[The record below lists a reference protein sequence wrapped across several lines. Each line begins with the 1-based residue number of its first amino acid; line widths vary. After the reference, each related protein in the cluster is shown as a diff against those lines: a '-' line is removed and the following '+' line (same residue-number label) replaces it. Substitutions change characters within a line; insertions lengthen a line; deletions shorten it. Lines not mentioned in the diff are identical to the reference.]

1 MKVVAKLPSAS
12 KAEVRA
18 YTQPKGIFLVAPGN
32 RPLMVISNGT
42 QKNLSEVP
50 DIIENAVVYSLDKW
64 ELLDLL
70 HGSLKLPE
78 VEEPATPRPEEP
90 KVIDLSLN
98 IKLPA
103 ELLLKAES
111 AILDSLRTLRSRR
124 DIAVE
129 SLEAN
134 GRLLQGFTGRNIL
147 VLSVQLSGYS
157 RGEVQ
162 PEDIAEEMASSLRK
176 SLGFETRVHIKRAA
190 FKTVP
195 QVPLVRF
202 TRNPIRSKGGRII
215 RLLRGEQQVPKIDR
229 KKLEREVERLLS
241 EAGVSEEFLSAIKSE
256 RGEIN
261 PSIVEKEIIRE
272 IPHSRGISVR
282 WVRAVRTGAG
292 YTVTIGIERT
302 SRSFSDDKIAELFR
316 GILKKAEENLRIRG
330 LGGSVEG
337 GYVVVERDVY

>member
-202 TRNPIRSKGGRII
+202 TRNPIRSKGVG
-215 RLLRGEQQVPKIDR
+215 
-229 KKLEREVERLLS
+229 
-241 EAGVSEEFLSAIKSE
+241 
-256 RGEIN
+256 
-261 PSIVEKEIIRE
+261 
-272 IPHSRGISVR
+272 
-282 WVRAVRTGAG
+282 
-292 YTVTIGIERT
+292 
-302 SRSFSDDKIAELFR
+302 
-316 GILKKAEENLRIRG
+316 
-330 LGGSVEG
+330 
-337 GYVVVERDVY
+337 